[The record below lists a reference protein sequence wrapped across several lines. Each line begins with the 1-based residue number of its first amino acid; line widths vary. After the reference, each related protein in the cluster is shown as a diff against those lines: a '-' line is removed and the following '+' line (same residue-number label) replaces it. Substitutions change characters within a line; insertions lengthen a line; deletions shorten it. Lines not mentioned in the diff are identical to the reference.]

1 MSKAATGE
9 QRLKQDRRR
18 VVVLDDDP
26 TGTQSVANVEVILR
40 PALPAYQR
48 FFSGKER
55 AVYVLTNTRALKQ
68 AAAVE
73 LVRTICADIQ
83 QAASEAEA
91 EVSILLR
98 GDSTL
103 RGHIFAEMDVLAEA
117 KHNAVLLFVPAFPD
131 GGRITLDGVHYLISG
146 TGKIPVAQTE
156 FARDATFGYHSA
168 SMVEWVAEMGQG
180 RQAHSLP
187 LAQTRSQGAEA
198 LSRTLLEAP
207 EGTVVVPD
215 AETNEDL
222 EMLVQGLLEA
232 EERGRA
238 IVVRSAS
245 PFAALRA
252 GLHPASARPALASQE
267 NRVLVVC
274 GSHTEASSHQL
285 ARLEEHAGPAITIPT
300 DRLLAEGLARVVP
313 HLADQ
318 VEQALTEQRFAI
330 LATERLRQAR
340 HNDLSIGAEVMSA
353 LTAIVTRVAQSC
365 DAVIA
370 KGGITSAQVATAGLA
385 ATRAYVQGQLE
396 PGVSLWN
403 LALPAG
409 RTLPYAVI
417 PGNIGHEQTLV
428 HVAKQFQAAPFRALA
443 NHDSL

>member
-26 TGTQSVANVEVILR
+26 TGTQSVANVEVILH
-40 PALPAYQR
+40 PTLPAYQR
-48 FFSGKER
+48 FFRGTER
-55 AVYVLTNTRALKQ
+55 TVYVLTNTRSFKQ

-73 LVRTICADIQ
+73 LVRKICVEIQ
-83 QAASEAEA
+83 QAASETEA

-103 RGHIFAEMDVLAEA
+103 RGHVFAEMDVLAEA
-117 KHNAVLLFVPAFPD
+117 NHNAVLLFVPAFPD
-131 GGRITLDGVHYLISG
+131 GGRVTLDGVHYLVSA

-156 FARDATFGYHSA
+156 FARDATFGYRSV
-168 SMVEWVAEMGQG
+168 SMVEWVAERGQG
-180 RQAHSLP
+180 RQALSLP
-187 LAQTRSQGAEA
+187 LAQTRSQGAVA
-198 LSRTLLEAP
+198 LTRALLEAP
-207 EGTVVVPD
+207 AGMVVVPD

-232 EERGRA
+232 EARGRA

-252 GLHPASARPALASQE
+252 GLHPASVQPELTSQK

-274 GSHTEASSHQL
+274 GSHTEASSQQL
-285 ARLEEHAGPAITIPT
+285 ARLEKHAGPALTIPT
-300 DRLLAEGLARVVP
+300 DRLLAEGLALVVS

-340 HNDLSIGAEVMSA
+340 HNDLSIGARVMSA

-370 KGGITSAQVATAGLA
+370 KGGITSAQVATEGLA

-403 LALPAG
+403 LTLSTG

-428 HVAKQFQAAPFRALA
+428 HIARRFQAAPFRMLA